1 MHARCFASSSRSQAQ
16 KKKKVAPNPNAM
28 SLTEAAHL
36 LKVRY
41 ISRDQRGCRVLIKGF
56 AQSLEVSRP
65 FSAYEIEVVTRFDK
79 SAPPLRGRI
88 SLPRDARK
96 NEETVLVFAQGPAAE
111 QAKAAGAKYVGGEDL
126 IPLVRHMC
134 GGKLYLDVSLTPVY
148 SSRCSPA
155 RSPRPRSSQHP
166 I

>member
-1 MHARCFASSSRSQAQ
+1 
-16 KKKKVAPNPNAM
+16 M

-36 LKVRY
+36 LKVSCRLGLADASSAHDLY
-41 ISRDQRGCRVLIKGF
+41 PRGN
-56 AQSLEVSRP
+56 QSLEVSRP

-96 NEETVLVFAQGPAAE
+96 DEETVLVFAQGPAAE

-126 IPLVRHMC
+126 IPLV
-134 GGKLYLDVSLTPVY
+134 
-148 SSRCSPA
+148 SP
-155 RSPRPRSSQHP
+155 SCC
-166 I
+166 